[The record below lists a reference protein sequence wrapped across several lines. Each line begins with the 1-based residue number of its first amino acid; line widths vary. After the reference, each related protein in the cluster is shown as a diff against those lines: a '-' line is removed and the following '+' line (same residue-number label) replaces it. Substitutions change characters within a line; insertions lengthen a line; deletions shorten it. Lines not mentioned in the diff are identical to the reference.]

1 MSPFIFNKLSERL
14 EKMLQHLRDQT
25 QSTGFKILVV
35 AIILVL
41 TLFGFG
47 ATNIF
52 LGTAPSVANVGDYEV
67 TENVLAIETERERRR
82 IITQMGPEFD
92 PADIDRLQLQ
102 NFALDQLINRQ
113 VLYQATD
120 MLGLAFSD
128 ADVNQQL
135 VESPAYQVAGEFNE
149 ALYRQQVQMLGF
161 SPPQFIEE
169 VRQGLGSELLRQGVV
184 ASGFAQDWEVAQATA
199 LLDQRR
205 DIAYLNLDV
214 EKYMDGVD
222 VTEQAIATRYEED
235 RSVYV
240 TEPTVDVE
248 WVEITLAGLQASVD
262 IDDSEEALRDIYDA
276 DVSTLIGNS
285 QRASAHILILVDD
298 TTDEASALQQI
309 EAAAERLANG
319 EEFVVLA
326 TELSQ
331 DPGSAALGGDLGM
344 MTKGSFDSA
353 FEEGLWALEQ
363 PGEVSEPVRSEFGY
377 HLIQLKEIGTVE
389 VPTFDEE
396 RAGILA
402 RLRSE
407 AAADAFDLAMD
418 DLERRAFEER
428 YELTATAA
436 AINAT
441 VQTVQGI
448 TQQSQDQA
456 SPWKYAEN
464 PEIIDSLYSPEGL
477 DGENSPV
484 VMVSDGVAVVARVS
498 QYNASEERSLEEV
511 RDSIR
516 ESLKLES
523 ALSQIEADKLDA
535 LSQLQAGDSVSA
547 VATGLGERWQRA
559 ELATRAGGTPQGPAN
574 IPQAVLN
581 EAFALPRPVSG
592 GKSVGS
598 ITGPEGSSL
607 VVVTRVLAGDV
618 DATSEALVDQLAKE
632 VIARDQQLEFAAFFT
647 AAQESVGVS
656 RADN

>member
-1 MSPFIFNKLSERL
+1 
-14 EKMLQHLRDQT
+14 MLQQLRDQT

-161 SPPQFIEE
+161 TPPQFIEE

-319 EEFVVLA
+319 EEFAVLA

>member
-1 MSPFIFNKLSERL
+1 
-14 EKMLQHLRDQT
+14 MLQQLRDQT

-52 LGTAPSVANVGDYEV
+52 LGTVPSVANVGDYEV

-102 NFALDQLINRQ
+102 NFALDQLVNRQ

-161 SPPQFIEE
+161 TPPQFIEE

-214 EKYMDGVD
+214 EKYMDDVD
-222 VTEQAIATRYEED
+222 VTEEAIATRYEED

-319 EEFVVLA
+319 EEFAVLA

-344 MTKGSFDSA
+344 MTKGSFDSS
-353 FEEGLWALEQ
+353 FEEGLWALEE

-464 PEIIDSLYSPEGL
+464 QEIIDSLYSPEGL

-535 LSQLQAGDSVSA
+535 LSQLQAGDSVSV

>member
-1 MSPFIFNKLSERL
+1 
-14 EKMLQHLRDQT
+14 MLQQLRDQT

-52 LGTAPSVANVGDYEV
+52 LGTVPSVANVGDYEV

-102 NFALDQLINRQ
+102 NFALDQLVNRQ

-222 VTEQAIATRYEED
+222 VTEEAIATRYEED

-319 EEFVVLA
+319 EEFAVLA

>member
-1 MSPFIFNKLSERL
+1 
-14 EKMLQHLRDQT
+14 MLQQLRDQT

-52 LGTAPSVANVGDYEV
+52 LGTVPSVANVGDYEV

-102 NFALDQLINRQ
+102 NFALDQLVNRQ

-161 SPPQFIEE
+161 TPPQFIEE

-222 VTEQAIATRYEED
+222 VTEEAIATRYEED
-235 RSVYV
+235 RFVYV

-319 EEFVVLA
+319 EEFAVLA

-353 FEEGLWALEQ
+353 FEEGLWALEE

>member
-1 MSPFIFNKLSERL
+1 
-14 EKMLQHLRDQT
+14 MLQQLRDQT

-52 LGTAPSVANVGDYEV
+52 LGTVPSVANVGDYEV

-102 NFALDQLINRQ
+102 NFALDQLVNRQ

-161 SPPQFIEE
+161 TPPQFIEE

-235 RSVYV
+235 RFVYV
-240 TEPTVDVE
+240 TKPTVDVE
-248 WVEITLAGLQASVD
+248 WVEVTLAGLQASVD

-319 EEFVVLA
+319 EEFAVLA

>member
-1 MSPFIFNKLSERL
+1 
-14 EKMLQHLRDQT
+14 MLQQLRDQT

-52 LGTAPSVANVGDYEV
+52 LGTVPSVANVGDYEV

-102 NFALDQLINRQ
+102 NFALDQLVNRQ

-161 SPPQFIEE
+161 TPPQFIEE

-214 EKYMDGVD
+214 EKYMDDVD
-222 VTEQAIATRYEED
+222 VTDEAIATRYEED

-319 EEFVVLA
+319 EEFAVLA

-344 MTKGSFDSA
+344 MTKGSFDSS
-353 FEEGLWALEQ
+353 FEEGLWALEE

-464 PEIIDSLYSPEGL
+464 QEIIDSLYSPEGL

-632 VIARDQQLEFAAFFT
+632 VLARDQQLEFAAFFT

>member
-1 MSPFIFNKLSERL
+1 
-14 EKMLQHLRDQT
+14 MLQQLRDQT

-52 LGTAPSVANVGDYEV
+52 LGTVPSVANVGDYEV

-102 NFALDQLINRQ
+102 NFALDQLVNRQ

-161 SPPQFIEE
+161 TPPQFIEE

-214 EKYMDGVD
+214 EKYMDDVD
-222 VTEQAIATRYEED
+222 VTEEAIATRYEED

-319 EEFVVLA
+319 EEFAVLA

-353 FEEGLWALEQ
+353 FEEGLWALEES
-363 PGEVSEPVRSEFGY
+363 GEVSEPVRSEFGY

-464 PEIIDSLYSPEGL
+464 QEIIDSLYSPEGL

-547 VATGLGERWQRA
+547 VSTGLGERWQRA

-632 VIARDQQLEFAAFFT
+632 VLARDQQLEFAAFFT

>member
-1 MSPFIFNKLSERL
+1 
-14 EKMLQHLRDQT
+14 MLQQLRDQT

-102 NFALDQLINRQ
+102 NFALDQLVNRQ

-161 SPPQFIEE
+161 TPPQFIEE

-222 VTEQAIATRYEED
+222 VTEEAIATRYEED

-319 EEFVVLA
+319 EEFAVLA

-353 FEEGLWALEQ
+353 FEEGLWALEE

>member
-1 MSPFIFNKLSERL
+1 
-14 EKMLQHLRDQT
+14 MLQQLRDQT

-52 LGTAPSVANVGDYEV
+52 LGTVPSVANVGDYEV

-319 EEFVVLA
+319 EEFAVLA

-377 HLIQLKEIGTVE
+377 HLIQLKEIGTVD

>member
-1 MSPFIFNKLSERL
+1 
-14 EKMLQHLRDQT
+14 MLQQLRDQT

-52 LGTAPSVANVGDYEV
+52 LGTVPSVANVGDYEV

-102 NFALDQLINRQ
+102 NFALDQLVNRQ

-161 SPPQFIEE
+161 TPPQFIEE

-222 VTEQAIATRYEED
+222 VTEEAIATRYEED

-262 IDDSEEALRDIYDA
+262 IDDSEEALRGIYDA

-319 EEFVVLA
+319 EEFAVLA

-353 FEEGLWALEQ
+353 FEEGLWALEE

>member
-1 MSPFIFNKLSERL
+1 
-14 EKMLQHLRDQT
+14 MLQQLRDQT

-319 EEFVVLA
+319 EEFAVLA

>member
-1 MSPFIFNKLSERL
+1 
-14 EKMLQHLRDQT
+14 MLQQLRDQT

-52 LGTAPSVANVGDYEV
+52 LGTVPSVANVGDYEV

-102 NFALDQLINRQ
+102 NFALDQLVNRQ

-319 EEFVVLA
+319 EEFAVLA

-464 PEIIDSLYSPEGL
+464 PEMIDSLYSPEGL

>member
-1 MSPFIFNKLSERL
+1 
-14 EKMLQHLRDQT
+14 MLQQLRNQT

-52 LGTAPSVANVGDYEV
+52 LGTVPSVANVGDYEV
-67 TENVLAIETERERRR
+67 TENILAIETERERRR

-102 NFALDQLINRQ
+102 NFALDQLVNRQ

-161 SPPQFIEE
+161 TPPQFIEE

-222 VTEQAIATRYEED
+222 VTEEAIATRYEED

-319 EEFVVLA
+319 EEFAVLA

-353 FEEGLWALEQ
+353 FEEGLWALEE

-377 HLIQLKEIGTVE
+377 HLIQLKEIDTVE

-464 PEIIDSLYSPEGL
+464 QEIIDSLYSPEGL

-559 ELATRAGGTPQGPAN
+559 ELATRAGGTPQGSAN

>member
-1 MSPFIFNKLSERL
+1 
-14 EKMLQHLRDQT
+14 MLQQLRDQT

-52 LGTAPSVANVGDYEV
+52 LGTVPSVANVGDYEV

-102 NFALDQLINRQ
+102 NFALDQLVNRQ

-214 EKYMDGVD
+214 DEYMEGAD
-222 VTEQAIATRYEED
+222 VTEEAIATRYEED

-319 EEFVVLA
+319 EEFAVLA

>member
-1 MSPFIFNKLSERL
+1 
-14 EKMLQHLRDQT
+14 MLQQLRNQT

-52 LGTAPSVANVGDYEV
+52 LGTVPSVANVGDYEV

-102 NFALDQLINRQ
+102 NFALDQLVNRQ

-161 SPPQFIEE
+161 TPPQFIEE

-214 EKYMDGVD
+214 EKYMDDVD
-222 VTEQAIATRYEED
+222 VTEEAIATRYEED

-319 EEFVVLA
+319 EEFAVLA

-344 MTKGSFDSA
+344 MTKGSFDSS
-353 FEEGLWALEQ
+353 FEEGLWALEE

-464 PEIIDSLYSPEGL
+464 QEIIDSLYSPEGL

-632 VIARDQQLEFAAFFT
+632 VLARDQQLEFAAFFT

>member
-1 MSPFIFNKLSERL
+1 
-14 EKMLQHLRDQT
+14 
-25 QSTGFKILVV
+25 
-35 AIILVL
+35 
-41 TLFGFG
+41 
-47 ATNIF
+47 
-52 LGTAPSVANVGDYEV
+52 
-67 TENVLAIETERERRR
+67 
-82 IITQMGPEFD
+82 
-92 PADIDRLQLQ
+92 
-102 NFALDQLINRQ
+102 

-120 MLGLAFSD
+120 MLGLALSD
-128 ADVNQQL
+128 SDVNQQL

-161 SPPQFIEE
+161 TPPQFIEE

-214 EKYMDGVD
+214 DEYMEGVD
-222 VTEQAIATRYEED
+222 VTEEAIATRYEED

-276 DVSTLIGNS
+276 DVNTLIGNS

-319 EEFVVLA
+319 EEFAVLA

-353 FEEGLWALEQ
+353 FEEGLWALED

-396 RAGILA
+396 RAAILA

-407 AAADAFDLAMD
+407 AAADAFDVAMD

-428 YELTATAA
+428 YELTATAT

-441 VQTVQGI
+441 VQTAQGI
-448 TQQSQDQA
+448 TQRSQDQA
-456 SPWKYAEN
+456 STWKYAEN
-464 PEIIDSLYSPEGL
+464 AEIIDSLYSPEGL

-484 VMVSDGVAVVARVS
+484 VTVSDGVAVVVRVS
-498 QYNASEERSLEEV
+498 QYNASEERSLDEV

-516 ESLKLES
+516 DGLKLES
-523 ALSQIEADKLDA
+523 ALSRIEADKLDS

-547 VATGLGERWQRA
+547 VATGLGKRWQRA

-598 ITGPEGSSL
+598 VTGPEGSSL
-607 VVVTRVLAGDV
+607 VIVTRVIAGDV
-618 DATSEALVDQLAKE
+618 DATSEALVDQLAVE
-632 VIARDQQLEFAAFFT
+632 VIARDQQLEFAAFFM

-656 RADN
+656 RSDN

>member
-1 MSPFIFNKLSERL
+1 
-14 EKMLQHLRDQT
+14 MLQQLRDQT

-102 NFALDQLINRQ
+102 NFALDQLVNRQ

-161 SPPQFIEE
+161 TPPQFIEE

-222 VTEQAIATRYEED
+222 VTEEAIATRYEED

-262 IDDSEEALRDIYDA
+262 IDDSEEALRGIYDA

-319 EEFVVLA
+319 EEFAVLA

-377 HLIQLKEIGTVE
+377 HLIQLEEIGTVE

-464 PEIIDSLYSPEGL
+464 PEIIDSLYSPDGL

>member
-1 MSPFIFNKLSERL
+1 
-14 EKMLQHLRDQT
+14 MLQQLRDQT

-52 LGTAPSVANVGDYEV
+52 LGTVPSVANVGDYEV

-262 IDDSEEALRDIYDA
+262 IDDSEEALRDIYDS

-319 EEFVVLA
+319 EEFAVLA

-618 DATSEALVDQLAKE
+618 DATFEALVDQLAKE

>member
-1 MSPFIFNKLSERL
+1 
-14 EKMLQHLRDQT
+14 MLQQLRDQT

-52 LGTAPSVANVGDYEV
+52 LGTVPSVANVGDYEV

-102 NFALDQLINRQ
+102 NFALDQLVNRQ

-135 VESPAYQVAGEFNE
+135 VDSPAYQVAGEFNE

-161 SPPQFIEE
+161 TPPQFIEE

-205 DIAYLNLDV
+205 DLAYLNLDV

-222 VTEQAIATRYEED
+222 VTEEAIATRYEED

-262 IDDSEEALRDIYDA
+262 IDDSEEALRGIYDA

-319 EEFVVLA
+319 EEFAILA

-331 DPGSAALGGDLGM
+331 DPGSVALGGDLGM

-353 FEEGLWALEQ
+353 FEEGLWALEE

>member
-1 MSPFIFNKLSERL
+1 
-14 EKMLQHLRDQT
+14 MLQQLRDQT

-102 NFALDQLINRQ
+102 NFALDQLVNRQ

-161 SPPQFIEE
+161 TPPQFIEE

-319 EEFVVLA
+319 EEFAVLA

>member
-1 MSPFIFNKLSERL
+1 
-14 EKMLQHLRDQT
+14 MLQQLRDQT
-25 QSTGFKILVV
+25 QSAGFKILVV

-52 LGTAPSVANVGDYEV
+52 LGTVPSVANVGDYEV

-102 NFALDQLINRQ
+102 NFALDQLVNRQ

-161 SPPQFIEE
+161 TPPQFIEE

-214 EKYMDGVD
+214 EKYMDDVD
-222 VTEQAIATRYEED
+222 VTEEAIATRYEED

-262 IDDSEEALRDIYDA
+262 IDDSEETLRDIYDA

-319 EEFVVLA
+319 EEFAVLA

-344 MTKGSFDSA
+344 MTKGSFDSS
-353 FEEGLWALEQ
+353 FEEGLWALEE

-464 PEIIDSLYSPEGL
+464 QEIIDSLYSPEGL

-632 VIARDQQLEFAAFFT
+632 VLARDQQLEFAAFFT

>member
-1 MSPFIFNKLSERL
+1 
-14 EKMLQHLRDQT
+14 MLQQLRDQT

-52 LGTAPSVANVGDYEV
+52 LGTVPSVANVGDYEV

-205 DIAYLNLDV
+205 DLAYLNLDV

-222 VTEQAIATRYEED
+222 VTEEAIATRYEED

-262 IDDSEEALRDIYDA
+262 IDDSEEALRGIYDA

-319 EEFVVLA
+319 EEFAVLA

>member
-1 MSPFIFNKLSERL
+1 
-14 EKMLQHLRDQT
+14 MLQQLRDQT

-52 LGTAPSVANVGDYEV
+52 LGTVPSVANVGDYEV

-102 NFALDQLINRQ
+102 NFALDQLVNRQ

-161 SPPQFIEE
+161 TPPQFIEE

-319 EEFVVLA
+319 EEFAVLA

>member
-1 MSPFIFNKLSERL
+1 
-14 EKMLQHLRDQT
+14 MLQQLRDQT

-102 NFALDQLINRQ
+102 NFALDQLVNRQ

-161 SPPQFIEE
+161 TPPQFIEE

-214 EKYMDGVD
+214 DEYMEGVD
-222 VTEQAIATRYEED
+222 VTEEAIATRYEED

-319 EEFVVLA
+319 EEFAVLA

-353 FEEGLWALEQ
+353 FEEGLWALEE

>member
-1 MSPFIFNKLSERL
+1 
-14 EKMLQHLRDQT
+14 MLQQLRDQT

-102 NFALDQLINRQ
+102 NFALDQLVNRQ

-161 SPPQFIEE
+161 TPPQFIEE

-222 VTEQAIATRYEED
+222 VTEEAIATRYEED

-262 IDDSEEALRDIYDA
+262 IDDSEEALRGIYDA

-319 EEFVVLA
+319 EEFAVLA

-464 PEIIDSLYSPEGL
+464 PEIIDSLYSPDGL

>member
-1 MSPFIFNKLSERL
+1 
-14 EKMLQHLRDQT
+14 MLQQLRDQT

-52 LGTAPSVANVGDYEV
+52 LGTVPSVANVGDYEV

-161 SPPQFIEE
+161 TPPQFIEE

-222 VTEQAIATRYEED
+222 VTEEAIATRYEED

-319 EEFVVLA
+319 EEFAVLA

-396 RAGILA
+396 RAEILA

>member
-1 MSPFIFNKLSERL
+1 
-14 EKMLQHLRDQT
+14 MLQQLRDQT

-92 PADIDRLQLQ
+92 PADIDRLRLQ

-120 MLGLAFSD
+120 MLGLALSD
-128 ADVNQQL
+128 SDVNQQL

-161 SPPQFIEE
+161 TPPQFIEE

-214 EKYMDGVD
+214 DEYMEGVD
-222 VTEQAIATRYEED
+222 VTEEAIATRYEED

-276 DVSTLIGNS
+276 DVNTLIGNS

-319 EEFVVLA
+319 EEFAVLA

-353 FEEGLWALEQ
+353 FEEGLWALED

-396 RAGILA
+396 RAAILA

-407 AAADAFDLAMD
+407 AAADAFDVAMD

-428 YELTATAA
+428 YELTATAT

-441 VQTVQGI
+441 VQTAQGI
-448 TQQSQDQA
+448 TQRSQDQA
-456 SPWKYAEN
+456 STWKYAEN
-464 PEIIDSLYSPEGL
+464 AEIIDSLYSPEGL

-484 VMVSDGVAVVARVS
+484 VTVSDGVAVVVRVS
-498 QYNASEERSLEEV
+498 QYNASEERSLDEV

-516 ESLKLES
+516 DGLKLES
-523 ALSQIEADKLDA
+523 ALSRIEADKLDS

-547 VATGLGERWQRA
+547 VATGLGKRWQRA

-598 ITGPEGSSL
+598 VTGPEGSSL
-607 VVVTRVLAGDV
+607 VIVTRVIAGDV
-618 DATSEALVDQLAKE
+618 DATSEALVDQLAIE
-632 VIARDQQLEFAAFFT
+632 VIARDQQLEFAAFFM

-656 RADN
+656 RSDN

>member
-1 MSPFIFNKLSERL
+1 
-14 EKMLQHLRDQT
+14 MLQQLRDQT

-52 LGTAPSVANVGDYEV
+52 LGTVPSVANVGDYEV

-102 NFALDQLINRQ
+102 NFALFQLINRQ

-222 VTEQAIATRYEED
+222 VTEEAIATRYEED

-319 EEFVVLA
+319 EEFAVLA

>member
-1 MSPFIFNKLSERL
+1 
-14 EKMLQHLRDQT
+14 MLQQLRDQT

-102 NFALDQLINRQ
+102 NFALDQLVNRQ

-161 SPPQFIEE
+161 TPPQFIEE

-222 VTEQAIATRYEED
+222 VTEEAIATRYEED

-262 IDDSEEALRDIYDA
+262 IDDSEEALRGIYDA

-319 EEFVVLA
+319 EEFAVLA

-331 DPGSAALGGDLGM
+331 DPGSVALGGDLGM

>member
-1 MSPFIFNKLSERL
+1 
-14 EKMLQHLRDQT
+14 MLQQLRDQT

-52 LGTAPSVANVGDYEV
+52 LGTVPSVANVGDYEV

-161 SPPQFIEE
+161 TPPQFIEE

-222 VTEQAIATRYEED
+222 VTEEAIATRYEED

-319 EEFVVLA
+319 EEFAVLA

>member
-1 MSPFIFNKLSERL
+1 
-14 EKMLQHLRDQT
+14 MLQQLRDQT

-52 LGTAPSVANVGDYEV
+52 LGTVPSVANVGDYEV

-92 PADIDRLQLQ
+92 PADLDRLQLQ
-102 NFALDQLINRQ
+102 NFALDQLVNRQ

-161 SPPQFIEE
+161 TPPQFIEE

-222 VTEQAIATRYEED
+222 VTEEAIATRYEED

-262 IDDSEEALRDIYDA
+262 IDDSEEALRGIYDA

-319 EEFVVLA
+319 EEFAVLA

-353 FEEGLWALEQ
+353 FEEGLWALEE

>member
-1 MSPFIFNKLSERL
+1 
-14 EKMLQHLRDQT
+14 MLQQLRDQT

-52 LGTAPSVANVGDYEV
+52 LGTVPSVANVGDYEV

-102 NFALDQLINRQ
+102 NFALDQLVNRQ

-135 VESPAYQVAGEFNE
+135 VDSPAYQVAGEFNE

-161 SPPQFIEE
+161 TPPQFIEE

-222 VTEQAIATRYEED
+222 VTEEAIATRYEED

-276 DVSTLIGNS
+276 DVNTLIGNS

-319 EEFVVLA
+319 EEFAVLA

-344 MTKGSFDSA
+344 MTKGSFDSS
-353 FEEGLWALEQ
+353 FEEGLWALEE

-436 AINAT
+436 AINAN

>member
-1 MSPFIFNKLSERL
+1 
-14 EKMLQHLRDQT
+14 MLQQLRDQT

-52 LGTAPSVANVGDYEV
+52 LGTVPSVANVGDYEV

-102 NFALDQLINRQ
+102 NFALDQLVNRQ

-161 SPPQFIEE
+161 TPPQFIEE

-214 EKYMDGVD
+214 EKYMDDVD
-222 VTEQAIATRYEED
+222 VTEEAIATRYEED

-319 EEFVVLA
+319 EEFAVLA

-344 MTKGSFDSA
+344 MTKGSFDSS
-353 FEEGLWALEQ
+353 FEEGLWALEE

-464 PEIIDSLYSPEGL
+464 QEIIDSLYSPEGL

>member
-1 MSPFIFNKLSERL
+1 
-14 EKMLQHLRDQT
+14 MLQQLRDQT

-52 LGTAPSVANVGDYEV
+52 LGTVPSVANVGDYEV

-102 NFALDQLINRQ
+102 NFALDQLVNRQ

-161 SPPQFIEE
+161 TPPQFIEE

-222 VTEQAIATRYEED
+222 VTEEAIATRYEED

-319 EEFVVLA
+319 EEFAVLA

>member
-1 MSPFIFNKLSERL
+1 
-14 EKMLQHLRDQT
+14 MLQQLRDQT

-52 LGTAPSVANVGDYEV
+52 LGTVPSVANVGDYEV

-161 SPPQFIEE
+161 TPPQFIEE

-319 EEFVVLA
+319 EEFAVLA

-547 VATGLGERWQRA
+547 VATALGERWQRA

>member
-1 MSPFIFNKLSERL
+1 
-14 EKMLQHLRDQT
+14 
-25 QSTGFKILVV
+25 
-35 AIILVL
+35 
-41 TLFGFG
+41 
-47 ATNIF
+47 
-52 LGTAPSVANVGDYEV
+52 
-67 TENVLAIETERERRR
+67 
-82 IITQMGPEFD
+82 
-92 PADIDRLQLQ
+92 
-102 NFALDQLINRQ
+102 
-113 VLYQATD
+113 
-120 MLGLAFSD
+120 
-128 ADVNQQL
+128 
-135 VESPAYQVAGEFNE
+135 
-149 ALYRQQVQMLGF
+149 
-161 SPPQFIEE
+161 
-169 VRQGLGSELLRQGVV
+169 LRQGVV

-214 EKYMDGVD
+214 DEYMEGVD
-222 VTEQAIATRYEED
+222 VTEEAIATRYEED

-276 DVSTLIGNS
+276 DVNTLIGNS

-319 EEFVVLA
+319 EEFAVLA

-353 FEEGLWALEQ
+353 FEEGLWALED

-396 RAGILA
+396 RAAILA

-407 AAADAFDLAMD
+407 AAADAFDVAMD

-428 YELTATAA
+428 YELTATAT

-441 VQTVQGI
+441 VQTAQGI
-448 TQQSQDQA
+448 TQRSQDQA
-456 SPWKYAEN
+456 STWKYAEN
-464 PEIIDSLYSPEGL
+464 AEIIDSLYSPEGL

-484 VMVSDGVAVVARVS
+484 VTVSDGVAVVVRVS
-498 QYNASEERSLEEV
+498 QYNASEERSLDEV

-516 ESLKLES
+516 DGLKLES
-523 ALSQIEADKLDA
+523 ALSRIEADKLDS

-547 VATGLGERWQRA
+547 VATGLGKRWQRA

-598 ITGPEGSSL
+598 VTGPEGSSL
-607 VVVTRVLAGDV
+607 VIVTRVIAGDV
-618 DATSEALVDQLAKE
+618 DATSEALVDQLAVE
-632 VIARDQQLEFAAFFT
+632 VIARDQQLEFAAFFM

-656 RADN
+656 RSDN

>member
-1 MSPFIFNKLSERL
+1 
-14 EKMLQHLRDQT
+14 MLQQLRDQT

-52 LGTAPSVANVGDYEV
+52 LGTVPSVANVGDYEV

-92 PADIDRLQLQ
+92 PADIDRLRLQ

-161 SPPQFIEE
+161 TPPQFIEE

-319 EEFVVLA
+319 EEFAVLA

>member
-1 MSPFIFNKLSERL
+1 
-14 EKMLQHLRDQT
+14 MLQQLRDQT

-52 LGTAPSVANVGDYEV
+52 LGTVPSVANVGDYEV

-319 EEFVVLA
+319 EEFAVLA

-618 DATSEALVDQLAKE
+618 DATFEALVDQLAKE